1 MKKKK
6 LLIFCMLFL
15 LLDIAAASFLIG
27 SIIND
32 RRENQGI
39 REALA
44 IQVGVDENMEERQ
57 QQELYAAAVGDAGRL
72 VSMYSEPQ
80 VIDGNIMLYLSNAQE
95 NGCAVSV
102 EISLMT
108 EDRVLA
114 QSGLIEP
121 GWRLEALP
129 LDTELEA
136 GEYYCLARCSFYTM
150 EENAFLGQSS
160 RQLLLKVQ

>member
-44 IQVGVDENMEERQ
+44 IQVGVDENMEER
-57 QQELYAAAVGDAGRL
+57 
-72 VSMYSEPQ
+72 
-80 VIDGNIMLYLSNAQE
+80 
-95 NGCAVSV
+95 
-102 EISLMT
+102 
-108 EDRVLA
+108 
-114 QSGLIEP
+114 
-121 GWRLEALP
+121 
-129 LDTELEA
+129 
-136 GEYYCLARCSFYTM
+136 
-150 EENAFLGQSS
+150 
-160 RQLLLKVQ
+160 